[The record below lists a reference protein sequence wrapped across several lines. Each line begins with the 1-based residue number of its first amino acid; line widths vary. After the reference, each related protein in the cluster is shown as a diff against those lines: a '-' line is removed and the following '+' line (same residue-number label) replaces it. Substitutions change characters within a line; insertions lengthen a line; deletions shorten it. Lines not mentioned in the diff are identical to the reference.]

1 MAVIQATNLG
11 FRYPDSPF
19 NLQIEHWE
27 VASGETVALT
37 GPSGCGKTTLFN
49 LLSGILSAQS
59 GQLTVSGTDLTVA
72 SEAERRQHRLEKTG
86 LIFQDYPLVDYLDVT
101 QNILLPYRVSGTRIP
116 EHAHQQAQELLC
128 AVGLE
133 GFASRRPHQLS
144 QGERQRVSV
153 CRALIRRPQVLLADE
168 PTSGLDA
175 NTSSE
180 LIDLLLTVC
189 EAQTSALVVITHDPL
204 VRDRMQNRVDVREWT
219 SK

>member
-19 NLQIEHWE
+19 NLQIGHWE
-27 VASGETVALT
+27 VGSGETVALT

-59 GQLTVSGTDLTVA
+59 GQLTVSGTDLTAA
-72 SEAERRQHRLEKTG
+72 SEAERRQHRLENTG

-133 GFASRRPHQLS
+133 GFESRRPHRLS

-189 EAQTSALVVITHDPL
+189 EAQTSALVIITHDPL